1 MQKAGYVYILSNK
14 HRTTFYIGVT
24 NNLQRRVIEH
34 RSGTGS
40 KFTSKYNLV
49 DLVYYERIFDIEKA
63 IAREKQLKNWH
74 RDWKLNLIKSVN
86 PEMKDL
92 FETGLDWV

>member
-1 MQKAGYVYILSNK
+1 MKQYYVYIVSNK

-24 NNLQRRVIEH
+24 NNILRRITEH
-34 RSGTGS
+34 KEFRGS
-40 KFTSKYNLV
+40 DFCKRYNIT
-49 DLVYYERIFDIEKA
+49 DLVYFETLNDIRQA

-74 RDWKLNLIKSVN
+74 REWKLNLVKSVN

-92 FETGLDWV
+92 FFEL